1 MRKWFLIIMLVFV
14 FCLSGCSVFPK
25 DYLGSAYT
33 FVENEEY
40 TINSD
45 TNIGFKTITY
55 KNINTHI
62 LSYLNENL
70 EVSEEEGT
78 VKSLKVGKN
87 CISITGSLLSIERRI
102 TNKIQI
108 DLLQKLS
115 SDLNGENVDKLFENL
130 ESDCPY
136 IISKNDTYLFID
148 YLTKIP
154 ENDKM
159 VTFYRIIVQDISQLN
174 VEMSEIE
181 LKSLEDNLPELLS
194 ILNIDF
200 KCGDNVPQRVIEED
214 KKNVENELEEKK
226 EIENSPDSFVEE
238 KESDNNQNIKVE

>member
-1 MRKWFLIIMLVFV
+1 MKNKFWIILIVFA

-25 DYLGSAYT
+25 GYLGDIYT
-33 FVENEEY
+33 ILENEDY
-40 TINSD
+40 VINSD
-45 TNIGFKTITY
+45 TKIGFKSLEY
-55 KNINTHI
+55 KNVNSHI
-62 LSYLNENL
+62 LGYLGESI
-70 EVSEEEGT
+70 EISEEDGT

-115 SDLNGENVDKLFENL
+115 SDLNGEKVNKLFENL

-159 VTFYRIIVQDISQLN
+159 VVFYRIIVQDISQLN

-194 ILNIDF
+194 ILEIDF
-200 KCGDNVPQRVIEED
+200 ECSENIPKRVLEDSEKNIE
-214 KKNVENELEEKK
+214 NGLEEKK
-226 EIENSPDSFVEE
+226 KVEINSSSFVEE
-238 KESDNNQNIKVE
+238 KGLDNNQNIEVE

>member
-1 MRKWFLIIMLVFV
+1 MKNKFLIILVVFA
-14 FCLSGCSVFPK
+14 FCLSGCSIFPK
-25 DYLGSAYT
+25 EYLGDIYT
-33 FVENEEY
+33 ISENEDY
-40 TINSD
+40 VINSD
-45 TNIGFKTITY
+45 TKIGFKSLEY
-55 KNINTHI
+55 KDVNSHI
-62 LSYLNENL
+62 LGYLGESI
-70 EVSEEEGT
+70 EISEEEGT

-87 CISITGSLLSIERRI
+87 CISITGSFLSIERKV

-115 SDLNGENVDKLFENL
+115 SNLNGDGVEKLFENL

-159 VTFYRIIVQDISQLN
+159 VVFYRIIVQDISQLD

-194 ILNIDF
+194 ILEIDF
-200 KCGDNVPQRVIEED
+200 ECSENIPKRVLEDN
-214 KKNVENELEEKK
+214 KKNIENGLEEKK
-226 EIENSPDSFVEE
+226 KVESNSSSFVEE
-238 KESDNNQNIKVE
+238 KELDNNKNIKVE